1 VQNECSCNAPNNLPT
16 GLVVTGF
23 VISNDTVKV
32 RVTNITGGS
41 IAVPDGVFV
50 VDVKTGY

>member
-1 VQNECSCNAPNNLPT
+1 LNAEVGMSVAVTPPNNLPT

-41 IAVPDGVFV
+41 IAVPDGVL
-50 VDVKTGY
+50 